1 MFARASICCCG
12 TPSILAVRPLTRRPG
27 AMRRACRRSGP
38 GARRQDC
45 GSKPSNHDI
54 RHLRSGCGCPSG
66 SRQGR
71 AVHGDCPALAGA
83 GTNGARPRL
92 RRRRKSLKRESVA
105 RPAQAGLG
113 CREEWSEQ
121 HGLACAYPCPGGR
134 PCGGEGT
141 TRQRPGRR
149 LTARRAGAMHNTDL
163 QATLVSSG
171 VPRRSCRCPRWGH
184 PYRRG
189 VTAGSRPAAGATLL
203 AACPPICWTPTTPS
217 HVQRPVRCKLARGR
231 RHTHAPP
238 PLSPCGIDPASRR
251 LHRRGSAKACSRALP
266 GCMFLEHCG
275 TCSRR
280 QSGHAS
286 HLPGQAQVSAHV
298 FAPAWP
304 GACGIELHGGP
315 PVREGHRQRGC
326 KGWAG
331 LAAVRQ
337 GAPGSEAA

>member
-1 MFARASICCCG
+1 M
-12 TPSILAVRPLTRRPG
+12 
-27 AMRRACRRSGP
+27 
-38 GARRQDC
+38 
-45 GSKPSNHDI
+45 
-54 RHLRSGCGCPSG
+54 
-66 SRQGR
+66 
-71 AVHGDCPALAGA
+71 
-83 GTNGARPRL
+83 
-92 RRRRKSLKRESVA
+92 A

-266 GCMFLEHCG
+266 LRDLLEAAVRACLPPP
-275 TCSRR
+275 R
-280 QSGHAS
+280 SGS
-286 HLPGQAQVSAHV
+286 GVSARVCPCVAWGMRHR
-298 FAPAWP
+298 ATWGPARD
-304 GACGIELHGGP
+304 GRASA
-315 PVREGHRQRGC
+315 EGVQRLGRAARRVPRRARQRGC
-326 KGWAG
+326 MPGEPPWRDCGGGWLDDRMVGWRLAVCSLAG
-331 LAAVRQ
+331 GPAAAAPAVLQDLLASLGTSCLGGRRPMPRRIFPLRCFCLPRPRTPGVRRR
-337 GAPGSEAA
+337 GLPGGGILVTAEPVGPEAPPPPQPPG

>member
-1 MFARASICCCG
+1 M
-12 TPSILAVRPLTRRPG
+12 
-27 AMRRACRRSGP
+27 
-38 GARRQDC
+38 
-45 GSKPSNHDI
+45 
-54 RHLRSGCGCPSG
+54 
-66 SRQGR
+66 
-71 AVHGDCPALAGA
+71 
-83 GTNGARPRL
+83 
-92 RRRRKSLKRESVA
+92 A

-171 VPRRSCRCPRWGH
+171 VPRRSCRCPHWGH

-203 AACPPICWTPTTPS
+203 AACPPICRTPTTPS
-217 HVQRPVRCKLARGR
+217 HAQRPVRCKLARGR
-231 RHTHAPP
+231 GHTPAPP
-238 PLSPCGIDPASRR
+238 PYHRAALTRRAAGCIDGVPRKLAAER
-251 LHRRGSAKACSRALP
+251 C
-266 GCMFLEHCG
+266 HCG

-298 FAPAWP
+298 LAPAWP